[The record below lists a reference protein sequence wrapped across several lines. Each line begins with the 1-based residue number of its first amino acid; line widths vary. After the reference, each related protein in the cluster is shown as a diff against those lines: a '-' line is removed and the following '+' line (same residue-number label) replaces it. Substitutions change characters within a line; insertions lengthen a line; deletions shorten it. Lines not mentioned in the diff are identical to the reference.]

1 MLVTYHQKILDEDD
15 EVNKEPT
22 QNSATANAEHS
33 PRADRIPSPNSS
45 EDNQPT
51 TSIMN
56 ELAVVLLP
64 IAAIGYSML
73 YLLFG
78 GGFGGAVVIF
88 IIAKFLGK

>member
-1 MLVTYHQKILDEDD
+1 MIMALDEDD
-15 EVNKEPT
+15 AVNKTPT
-22 QNSATANAEHS
+22 RNSATVNAEHL
-33 PRADRIPSPNSS
+33 PRADRFPSPNSL

-51 TSIMN
+51 PTIMN